1 MTGLPPT
8 EHWVPVGTISDVE
21 APERIG
27 LQTHRI
33 LRDRIVTGVIAPGSR
48 LSVPALARELG
59 VSRSPVR
66 DAVLRLVREGL
77 AEEVYN
83 RGAVVR
89 LPGPARLVSLYEVR
103 EPLEG
108 MAARLA
114 AGRVDPEAVDRLR
127 GLLRR
132 HTEVAAGEDFR
143 SHIELDAAFHATIR
157 ELARNPVL
165 ERLLDEIQGQVMV
178 AMRSTSA
185 TGGMRQAVREHRA
198 IVDALATGDPEASEV
213 AARSHIARLTG
224 RLRDG
229 MDR

>member
-1 MTGLPPT
+1 MTGAPRT
-8 EHWVPVGTISDVE
+8 AHRVPVE
-21 APERIG
+21 ADTPERVG
-27 LQTHRI
+27 LQVHRI
-33 LRDRIVTGVIAPGSR
+33 LRERIVTGVIDPGTR

-83 RGAVVR
+83 RGAIVR

-114 AGRVDPEAVDRLR
+114 AGRVGPDSLARLR
-127 GLLRR
+127 ELLHQ
-132 HTEVAAGEDFR
+132 HTAVATREDFR
-143 SHIELDAAFHATIR
+143 SHIEIDAAFHATIR
-157 ELARNPVL
+157 ELARNPLL

-178 AMRSTSA
+178 AMRSTSVS
-185 TGGMRQAVREHRA
+185 GGMRQAVTEHRA
-198 IVDALATGDPEASEV
+198 IVDAVAAGDPDASEA
-213 AARSHIARLTG
+213 AARRHIARLTA
-224 RLRDG
+224 RLREG